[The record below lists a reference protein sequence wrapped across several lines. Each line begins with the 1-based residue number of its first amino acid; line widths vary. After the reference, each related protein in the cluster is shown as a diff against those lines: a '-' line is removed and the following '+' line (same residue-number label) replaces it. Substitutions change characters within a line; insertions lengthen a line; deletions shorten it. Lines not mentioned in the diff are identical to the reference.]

1 MTSSKLEL
9 KSLSIDQLWAFHEEV
24 GTLLSQRIL
33 AEKRGLEERLARL
46 NRGEKAKIV
55 PSHVRKPHRRKPH
68 RRKYPAVAPKFQNP
82 AEPSETWA
90 GRGKQP
96 RWLVAQL
103 KAGKK
108 LNDFLIAGA
117 KRQSDKRRAA

>member
-1 MTSSKLEL
+1 MMSSKLEL

-46 NRGEKAKIV
+46 NINRAEKAKIA
-55 PSHVRKPHRRKPH
+55 PSHVRKPR